1 MFGFSLFKII
11 FTIAIV
17 VAVWQGFKYLGRLQ
31 ERRDNRTDLHDKKG
45 DKSPPGVEDMEQ
57 CPVCSAYTPRGSK
70 SCGKEKCPYT
80 G

>member
-17 VAVWQGFKYLGRLQ
+17 VAVWQGFKYVTRLQ
-31 ERRDNRTDLHDKKG
+31 ENREKRDRMDAKKSDKT
-45 DKSPPGVEDMEQ
+45 PPGVEDMEQ
-57 CPVCSAYTPRGSK
+57 CPVCNAYTPRGSK
-70 SCGKEKCPYT
+70 SCGKENCPYT